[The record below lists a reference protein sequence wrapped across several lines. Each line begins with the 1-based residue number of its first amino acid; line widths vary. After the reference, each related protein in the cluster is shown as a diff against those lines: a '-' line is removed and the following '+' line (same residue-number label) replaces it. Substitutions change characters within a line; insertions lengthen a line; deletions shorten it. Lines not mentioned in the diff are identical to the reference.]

1 MGPLRAY
8 ALCGIKLPDL
18 IGGSD
23 VNIKSTEDVQF
34 VINYSETARQ
44 DCAHGAW
51 PVVAG
56 ENGCG
61 VGSRVV
67 GEYATCACCPAFK
80 AAAHA
85 VDLRSSLEA
94 EYTARHVVH
103 GVVGQC
109 HSLLR
114 PSVGSGRVFEHV
126 LEVSP

>member
-1 MGPLRAY
+1 MYSL
-8 ALCGIKLPDL
+8 LL
-18 IGGSD
+18 
-23 VNIKSTEDVQF
+23 T
-34 VINYSETARQ
+34 YSETAGQ

-56 ENGCG
+56 ESGRG
-61 VGSRVV
+61 VGYRVV
-67 GEYATCACCPAFK
+67 GEHATCACCPPFK

-85 VDLRSSLEA
+85 VDLRNSPDA

-109 HSLLR
+109 HTLLR